1 MTPEQFSLK
10 NLLIN
15 HNFHLIKPHVPLSK
29 FLACIIS
36 VWLHVKL
43 FSRLPPYRRHRHST
57 PHLFADLGSEVLSPG
72 VSQQDKH
79 RCSSGPVWFRC
90 AKWAAVDSV
99 PASTGETGASYCC
112 CSLAQQI
119 KRPAAYLPLAAR
131 AAAAGRWE
139 DSGRSH
145 SKHTSAGDKCDL
157 TPDCCLGIVSPEGP
171 G

>member
-1 MTPEQFSLK
+1 MLK

-15 HNFHLIKPHVPLSK
+15 HNLHLIKPHVPFIQ
-29 FLACIIS
+29 FL
-36 VWLHVKL
+36 VFEVV
-43 FSRLPPYRRHRHST
+43 PPSAPPRCHRRST

-119 KRPAAYLPLAAR
+119 KRPAAYLLLAAR
-131 AAAAGRWE
+131 AAAAGRWG
-139 DSGRSH
+139 DSGRSYT
-145 SKHTSAGDKCDL
+145 KHTSAGDKCDL
-157 TPDCCLGIVSPEGP
+157 TPDCCLGVVSPEGA